1 MAIRVAAYQSQPKP
15 SFVGYENR
23 LGFWSAILTATFA
36 AAFLGMGLF
45 GSSYTEG
52 IKYPYVLTTI
62 RPIDYALWY
71 PACFLAI
78 SVVILLACVH
88 RQATPDKKIF
98 SQIALSFALIYAGLT
113 VADFFLQWTV
123 VLPSI
128 ASSETADLSLL
139 SIYNPHGIPI
149 AIESLGYLL
158 LDSALLFLAPV
169 LGERSRLER
178 LLRWLFV
185 VGFVLVTG
193 TFVALS
199 LAGNPI
205 VVFEVVAVTINVL
218 VLFATGVSM
227 SLYFKRAARTG
238 QNE

>member
-1 MAIRVAAYQSQPKP
+1 MGIRVVAYQRPPRP
-15 SFVGYENR
+15 SLVGYETR

-71 PACFLAI
+71 PACFLAL
-78 SVVILLACVH
+78 SVVVLLVCIYRKTAS
-88 RQATPDKKIF
+88 DKRIF

-113 VADFFLQWTV
+113 VSDFFLQWTV

-128 ASSETADLSLL
+128 ASNEAAGLSLL

-158 LDSALLFLAPV
+158 LNTSLLFLAPV
-169 LGERSRLER
+169 FGGRSRLER
-178 LLRWLFV
+178 SLRWLFV
-185 VGFVLVTG
+185 AGFVLVIG
-193 TFVALS
+193 AFVVLS
-199 LAGNPI
+199 VAGNPI

-218 VLFATGVSM
+218 ILIASGALL
-227 SLYFKRAARTG
+227 SLHFKRAARTV
-238 QNE
+238 